1 MSASQATA
9 DGAVPMSKL
18 DIRNMGLITLGHSLT
33 HWYPATFF
41 MLLPLIGNEMGLNYS
56 QIGFIM
62 TCQYAAGAL
71 SNAPAAC
78 WWTCGVRRAN

>member
-1 MSASQATA
+1 MSSSNAAVADATQL
-9 DGAVPMSKL
+9 SKL

-41 MLLPLIGNEMGLNYS
+41 MLLPLIGNEMGLSYS

-62 TCQYAAGAL
+62 TCQYAHIGT
-71 SNAPAAC
+71 S
-78 WWTCGVRRAN
+78 

>member
-1 MSASQATA
+1 MSSSNAAVADATQL
-9 DGAVPMSKL
+9 SKL

-41 MLLPLIGNEMGLNYS
+41 MLLPLIGNEMGLSYS

-62 TCQYAAGAL
+62 TL
-71 SNAPAAC
+71 SLIHI
-78 WWTCGVRRAN
+78 